1 MFKIESYVTPI
12 LLSYVDKYVRD
23 FKPADAQ
30 VSLWGGGV
38 ALHNLVLKADVL
50 QQEVALPFTLVS
62 GRIHELLIQVPWTK
76 IMSEPIVVTID
87 TIECVLSLNP
97 PVSPDGTPPPSSP
110 SRKTQVVEA
119 PPGYMQA
126 LVRRIVS
133 NIALRVHHLIVKYV
147 QDDIVLSLNVKHLG
161 VDSAGPNWEPSF
173 ADIDQAQPVI
183 RRLVHLD
190 DLTLCLD
197 KSDGDGKIR
206 FFQEPLLYKCRLD
219 LRVLTRL
226 VSANTRRATSLNV
239 QMRSSKLAWSVTN
252 EQLTLL
258 LRLVKEHSTSSN
270 SAEPTRQESWSEW
283 AWSWLPTW
291 VDRDVGV
298 EEAPLPPI
306 SLPIY
311 FSAYLDEVSLVFKM
325 MEMETGSRKRSRAVL
340 EMSATFAAMKTSICH
355 PTYLRVR
362 LGAREANLKPT
373 IYVKKIKTASQT
385 ETEWTWPKEVLDE
398 KVEVAEV
405 IDENF
410 SATAN
415 EESLTSMKE
424 LKATSTELN
433 LDKKDQDDI
442 DELWNKMAPLV
453 FLDYLHERSPPYQF
467 MNPYENP
474 PKDFEYSDWG
484 EECSMTIAV
493 EPLEFRVCMGLI
505 HRLQALRNIYNEH
518 AVTEPDLPKRVLTVE
533 EKDSLTDNL
542 PQRRIK
548 LEVMGALVR
557 VMPWNHNVADRQPVL
572 EHIVMEL
579 ELPYASAIIMAPMY
593 PHRVC
598 SAASQM
604 PTDSGSLW
612 QGARRHTTVT
622 LNSVQIRVANLEGTA
637 TRPCAR
643 ADIKLVT
650 HQLLHKSFFQN
661 RDSIEFAYHLK
672 IKEMSI
678 CGSLAR
684 LQAAYHILTSLIL
697 EKRSVALRYTSLPID
712 ALNDEAPD
720 APTTTPYLH
729 STIQW
734 CTAPVDNSFDY
745 LGVWTEPIAF
755 AVDPLLIAWLTY
767 KPTVKSEAS
776 LPASVKSMTQTQQSS
791 LRRRSTP
798 PSSSGRG
805 GSRAGSG
812 QGAELIHFRSRSLG
826 SSSEP
831 SEKKDKVPVP
841 KIVPQFT
848 SRQQAA
854 IASGERVSKLY
865 RRLQKMLLNVELG
878 LAQVYVTMST
888 ASAVDCHTL
897 GDAMERHASAA
908 HRVLAICL
916 GRFLMQ
922 SNTVTHRLWQ
932 SLRHDGPT
940 FLSDKPTDDSF
951 PWKIS
956 IADVSCYTLELPH
969 LSADVVGQ
977 EKVGISAGLKSKLK
991 VSAAP
996 RATRKTILEL
1006 VTTTVTV
1013 SVVTKSLQYKTISR
1027 KDPKKTSKTT
1037 TEEDRTIKYFT
1048 NGMEFKPTTLKEFVR
1063 GPAHRRSKSSESS
1076 ETCQT
1081 DTPSEV
1087 ITITDGPLVS
1097 LGIHL
1102 HADTPPINIRLEQNQ
1117 IQTISAA
1124 IHCLSHIDMLLKR
1137 PAIVIP
1143 NKSSVT
1149 SVSSSHKSLIRSVS
1163 EIEEIPNASEE
1174 DASEQSEIVAI
1185 YDRALQY
1192 KRPLKTFFWFQW
1204 VVSHATLV
1212 LASDS
1217 VKLAL
1222 DIDDII
1228 STVDLQTEYHQ
1239 LKIKVASASIKHYRR
1254 SEFNHWVAGVIGG
1267 RVLEAREPT
1276 KAEED
1281 THFLSVT
1288 ITQAQVA
1295 DLPSS
1300 WKEELHPKLL
1310 ESTTDTMWE
1319 VYATLAPLEAIIQPS
1334 VIDNI
1339 MTLVRELVP
1348 KAFCPLKAE
1357 TENRMTDW
1365 QWPYFYLIAGGIRL
1379 VIAGEHVGKEKTFD
1393 DTIILYASIVLLSN
1407 YHLKVLPIGAI
1418 NIVPHP
1424 ENPICRRAVN
1434 AGPDGG
1440 WLTVSGGFEG
1450 RQYEVVVKE
1459 VSVKSTKFRAIALA
1473 ETILDNKKGATIENP
1488 ALKWTQRTKIPQI
1501 IPILHSVELCCVLA
1515 PAMYIGGVLACGPA
1529 IELNLVSD
1537 CSIELSVEQLVLF
1550 KNLHQEFVVDVSVE
1564 QDRSCNAF
1572 ERARMSVD
1580 NESICPYANT
1590 IMNQLDPTPVC
1601 EEPPVIENATTTRQS
1616 VEMCR
1621 TIYDSG
1627 VETTASSS
1635 KTKVTD
1641 DVPIRKSVSVAFV
1654 ETGDASNFLEVFV
1667 TMGVIDL
1674 SLYVSD
1680 DGSPEVIAL
1689 RPPSVEFVK
1698 PDIPPPQP
1706 EETQKEKEDK
1716 LEDDDA
1722 LPATSRSITEMVRE
1736 VDIGTTLL
1744 NNPLQQEKNQAREY
1758 EGNIP
1763 LIQVTL
1769 FQPNVYYWKRKTQK
1783 TLQLSLFNAGV
1794 ALGMTDVPGHWH
1806 SVLLST
1812 AKGVPDPT
1820 TDIPPALATFKAVTP
1835 TGNLSAGS
1843 SSSTRG
1849 TVRLDIE
1856 RPVQFEVTTE
1866 NLRRLRDIAMVR
1878 WFIVSRQSRLVEIS
1892 EGMEG
1897 ITIQTSQISA
1907 SGHEGIIGWDS
1918 FSLQITASSRPER
1931 LNARGLVSAL
1941 LVAAGP
1947 PGDRRHVILQPLML
1961 GFEEEA
1967 NWEAWRRAEGWLSM
1981 RVPTV
1986 KINVELDDVT
1996 VDLRPSDLATLH
2008 RLEKSFK
2015 ELTKMQSMPADQDTN
2030 EPNNTDTYVTTDSA
2044 STRSILKPS
2053 QSFIAPE
2060 TESCDHF
2067 YKDDLRSGAFKI
2079 LSGGQLPMAYQ
2090 VMLHGSAEKE
2100 TSCVLELYNSMLSK
2114 WESHTYFKI
2123 PVGEPKELSL
2133 FVRPPETVFA
2143 IMWRFRV
2150 CEDPQS
2156 PPAPYEFVSSRF
2168 LPRTDPLV
2176 TEDHP
2181 VQSKVTPV
2189 SGVTAEQLGAMYLE
2203 GYYVSKPLM
2212 RTHRVLS
2219 LTAQSTAL
2227 HTLYGSPAGTLVVVD
2242 TNLSCDIID
2251 CSTGTM
2257 EQMVEDFRVQGGLSC
2272 KQDSL
2277 LASRS
2282 RVMTTGIHVAL
2293 QIPRLRTLQSLH
2305 YDWKK
2310 ACDKYLRKSITA
2322 SFVEDEQ
2329 EMSEANKPDDM
2340 AVAEAAAE
2348 ALEGRVSLWIYN
2360 SCASAMRVG
2369 QEDTDEVV
2377 PLGPGARLAYRWR
2390 SPTAPK
2396 RLRLALAD
2404 PGNSKQFSCSKAY
2417 VHVKV
2422 EETGATRNMHLSGR
2436 LVLANMLRAALL
2448 YKVRAHSAEASQ
2460 WRTVCSGEMASET
2473 VGRSV
2478 ICSTECEMV
2487 LKIKL
2492 RSHNTCWSGDI
2503 PLKECPKE
2511 NVPWLV
2517 KGANSNRIDVDNN
2530 NNNNYNKNIGGPV
2543 SGADAAAAD
2552 ATDRPGSR
2560 VQHTLTGAWHH
2571 LRQTQSVLPIQ
2582 VALLT
2587 LYYEIKKE
2595 INVLGVSASYVL
2607 INRLDTE
2614 LLVSALAV
2622 PNDVDEFIT
2631 LRPKAFKVVLPVKDG
2646 RYCNHYHF
2654 EYNLKYEYLKKSFDW
2669 NCMLND
2675 VPIVVTQIKSDDR
2688 WLVVVA
2694 PDPCPQFLVHNHTR
2708 LTLAVAQPVH
2718 LTDEPS
2724 TSNTEP
2730 VTECA
2735 GTRWWCVMPPN
2746 AAIHYSTPAHCAR
2759 FPPEGMPATSIVS
2772 CYLTFAK
2779 GKDELEQEWCSPVVA
2794 ADGEHLLQY
2803 SGGIT
2808 IKLRVRTHPH
2818 STLLELQDVDHN
2830 DISASDIRRRLLGA
2844 FESDESVRK
2853 VTDVASLERVGAA
2866 CRVHSAD
2873 DSMDNAR
2880 KKSINREDLYSASV
2894 VESSPSRMIRNSTV
2908 IFTSDTN
2915 FQNQDFDPDIEKMDD
2930 TGENADRFRCIIAGV
2945 SVELSAASDVMPLLA
2960 VHLDRTALLV
2970 QSDSKK
2976 VKTVIS
2982 VADAQ
2987 IDNLQ
2992 YETGQYDFAVIAS
3005 TRSEPLEPDQ
3015 WPPLWNMFAERNT
3028 FAARADI
3035 AKFELRLQHDKWEVV
3050 NNRHEELT
3058 EVDLR
3063 IGTLALYVE
3072 DAYVKAL
3079 VDMSQLLLPSSSTI
3093 DKGSLSEERS
3103 IQRPIRLRVLHIH
3116 PLDLTL
3122 TLHTASPLRL
3132 SAFKLHDMM
3141 TSAERLT
3148 HALTVHYLSAAIL
3161 GAGWVV
3167 GGLELLGAPGALA
3180 ARLGGATGGVRGVA
3194 SAAAAALLRS
3204 LSAWAGSLARN
3215 LDLLAGDEEHAR
3227 RAAAARRKPPPSF
3240 VAGLVAGITNF
3251 AINILGAV
3259 GGLAHHPLVGVA
3271 VGETESGAVALRR
3284 GILGALTKPLSAT
3297 ADLVAYAGSGLLRQ
3311 TGWDPIPEPRRTSSS
3326 IQPRSQPGW
3335 HRDCVRWVFRI
3346 CELSAFTGFEVLLD
3360 NAPLQLLI
3368 THKVLIVAEPESER
3382 IVEMIDLRFC
3392 TLSPYQG
3399 HIIELCVMQR
3409 RQPKLLETRVP
3420 DEDEEFQISAAAM
3433 ARVARYTGAE
3443 GSATAESR
3451 VLSLLP
3457 PPRKSYALHAA
3468 LAAALHH
3475 NSDSHFPIL

>member
-258 LRLVKEHSTSSN
+258 LRLVKERPVTTVTPPPPKQFIAQTPLHSTSSN

-362 LGAREANLKPT
+362 LGAREVMMQSHGKCVCGHLNYNAANLKPT

-398 KVEVAEV
+398 KVEVAEI

-442 DELWNKMAPLV
+442 DALWNKMAPLV

-557 VMPWNHNVADRQPVL
+557 VMPWNHNVADRQPVP

-712 ALNDEAPD
+712 ALNDEDAVAIDLALEDCTVRGYMTDNVNMHVVTLHSAKATALHAPKGGDVKQAWLFSAPD

-1239 LKIKVASASIKHYRR
+1239 LKVKVASASY
-1254 SEFNHWVAGVIGG
+1254 
-1267 RVLEAREPT
+1267 
-1276 KAEED
+1276 
-1281 THFLSVT
+1281 
-1288 ITQAQVA
+1288 Q
-1295 DLPSS
+1295 
-1300 WKEELHPKLL
+1300 
-1310 ESTTDTMWE
+1310 
-1319 VYATLAPLEAIIQPS
+1319 TL
-1334 VIDNI
+1334 
-1339 MTLVRELVP
+1339 
-1348 KAFCPLKAE
+1348 
-1357 TENRMTDW
+1357 
-1365 QWPYFYLIAGGIRL
+1365 
-1379 VIAGEHVGKEKTFD
+1379 
-1393 DTIILYASIVLLSN
+1393 
-1407 YHLKVLPIGAI
+1407 
-1418 NIVPHP
+1418 
-1424 ENPICRRAVN
+1424 
-1434 AGPDGG
+1434 
-1440 WLTVSGGFEG
+1440 
-1450 RQYEVVVKE
+1450 
-1459 VSVKSTKFRAIALA
+1459 
-1473 ETILDNKKGATIENP
+1473 
-1488 ALKWTQRTKIPQI
+1488 
-1501 IPILHSVELCCVLA
+1501 
-1515 PAMYIGGVLACGPA
+1515 
-1529 IELNLVSD
+1529 
-1537 CSIELSVEQLVLF
+1537 
-1550 KNLHQEFVVDVSVE
+1550 
-1564 QDRSCNAF
+1564 
-1572 ERARMSVD
+1572 
-1580 NESICPYANT
+1580 
-1590 IMNQLDPTPVC
+1590 
-1601 EEPPVIENATTTRQS
+1601 
-1616 VEMCR
+1616 
-1621 TIYDSG
+1621 
-1627 VETTASSS
+1627 
-1635 KTKVTD
+1635 
-1641 DVPIRKSVSVAFV
+1641 
-1654 ETGDASNFLEVFV
+1654 
-1667 TMGVIDL
+1667 
-1674 SLYVSD
+1674 
-1680 DGSPEVIAL
+1680 
-1689 RPPSVEFVK
+1689 
-1698 PDIPPPQP
+1698 
-1706 EETQKEKEDK
+1706 
-1716 LEDDDA
+1716 
-1722 LPATSRSITEMVRE
+1722 
-1736 VDIGTTLL
+1736 
-1744 NNPLQQEKNQAREY
+1744 
-1758 EGNIP
+1758 
-1763 LIQVTL
+1763 
-1769 FQPNVYYWKRKTQK
+1769 
-1783 TLQLSLFNAGV
+1783 
-1794 ALGMTDVPGHWH
+1794 
-1806 SVLLST
+1806 
-1812 AKGVPDPT
+1812 
-1820 TDIPPALATFKAVTP
+1820 
-1835 TGNLSAGS
+1835 
-1843 SSSTRG
+1843 
-1849 TVRLDIE
+1849 
-1856 RPVQFEVTTE
+1856 
-1866 NLRRLRDIAMVR
+1866 
-1878 WFIVSRQSRLVEIS
+1878 
-1892 EGMEG
+1892 
-1897 ITIQTSQISA
+1897 
-1907 SGHEGIIGWDS
+1907 
-1918 FSLQITASSRPER
+1918 
-1931 LNARGLVSAL
+1931 
-1941 LVAAGP
+1941 
-1947 PGDRRHVILQPLML
+1947 
-1961 GFEEEA
+1961 
-1967 NWEAWRRAEGWLSM
+1967 
-1981 RVPTV
+1981 
-1986 KINVELDDVT
+1986 
-1996 VDLRPSDLATLH
+1996 
-2008 RLEKSFK
+2008 
-2015 ELTKMQSMPADQDTN
+2015 
-2030 EPNNTDTYVTTDSA
+2030 
-2044 STRSILKPS
+2044 
-2053 QSFIAPE
+2053 
-2060 TESCDHF
+2060 
-2067 YKDDLRSGAFKI
+2067 
-2079 LSGGQLPMAYQ
+2079 
-2090 VMLHGSAEKE
+2090 
-2100 TSCVLELYNSMLSK
+2100 
-2114 WESHTYFKI
+2114 
-2123 PVGEPKELSL
+2123 
-2133 FVRPPETVFA
+2133 
-2143 IMWRFRV
+2143 
-2150 CEDPQS
+2150 
-2156 PPAPYEFVSSRF
+2156 
-2168 LPRTDPLV
+2168 
-2176 TEDHP
+2176 
-2181 VQSKVTPV
+2181 
-2189 SGVTAEQLGAMYLE
+2189 
-2203 GYYVSKPLM
+2203 
-2212 RTHRVLS
+2212 
-2219 LTAQSTAL
+2219 
-2227 HTLYGSPAGTLVVVD
+2227 
-2242 TNLSCDIID
+2242 
-2251 CSTGTM
+2251 
-2257 EQMVEDFRVQGGLSC
+2257 
-2272 KQDSL
+2272 
-2277 LASRS
+2277 
-2282 RVMTTGIHVAL
+2282 
-2293 QIPRLRTLQSLH
+2293 
-2305 YDWKK
+2305 
-2310 ACDKYLRKSITA
+2310 
-2322 SFVEDEQ
+2322 
-2329 EMSEANKPDDM
+2329 
-2340 AVAEAAAE
+2340 
-2348 ALEGRVSLWIYN
+2348 
-2360 SCASAMRVG
+2360 
-2369 QEDTDEVV
+2369 
-2377 PLGPGARLAYRWR
+2377 
-2390 SPTAPK
+2390 
-2396 RLRLALAD
+2396 
-2404 PGNSKQFSCSKAY
+2404 
-2417 VHVKV
+2417 
-2422 EETGATRNMHLSGR
+2422 
-2436 LVLANMLRAALL
+2436 
-2448 YKVRAHSAEASQ
+2448 
-2460 WRTVCSGEMASET
+2460 
-2473 VGRSV
+2473 
-2478 ICSTECEMV
+2478 
-2487 LKIKL
+2487 
-2492 RSHNTCWSGDI
+2492 
-2503 PLKECPKE
+2503 
-2511 NVPWLV
+2511 
-2517 KGANSNRIDVDNN
+2517 
-2530 NNNNYNKNIGGPV
+2530 
-2543 SGADAAAAD
+2543 
-2552 ATDRPGSR
+2552 
-2560 VQHTLTGAWHH
+2560 
-2571 LRQTQSVLPIQ
+2571 
-2582 VALLT
+2582 
-2587 LYYEIKKE
+2587 
-2595 INVLGVSASYVL
+2595 
-2607 INRLDTE
+2607 
-2614 LLVSALAV
+2614 
-2622 PNDVDEFIT
+2622 
-2631 LRPKAFKVVLPVKDG
+2631 
-2646 RYCNHYHF
+2646 
-2654 EYNLKYEYLKKSFDW
+2654 
-2669 NCMLND
+2669 
-2675 VPIVVTQIKSDDR
+2675 
-2688 WLVVVA
+2688 
-2694 PDPCPQFLVHNHTR
+2694 
-2708 LTLAVAQPVH
+2708 
-2718 LTDEPS
+2718 
-2724 TSNTEP
+2724 
-2730 VTECA
+2730 
-2735 GTRWWCVMPPN
+2735 
-2746 AAIHYSTPAHCAR
+2746 
-2759 FPPEGMPATSIVS
+2759 
-2772 CYLTFAK
+2772 
-2779 GKDELEQEWCSPVVA
+2779 
-2794 ADGEHLLQY
+2794 
-2803 SGGIT
+2803 
-2808 IKLRVRTHPH
+2808 
-2818 STLLELQDVDHN
+2818 
-2830 DISASDIRRRLLGA
+2830 
-2844 FESDESVRK
+2844 
-2853 VTDVASLERVGAA
+2853 
-2866 CRVHSAD
+2866 
-2873 DSMDNAR
+2873 
-2880 KKSINREDLYSASV
+2880 
-2894 VESSPSRMIRNSTV
+2894 
-2908 IFTSDTN
+2908 
-2915 FQNQDFDPDIEKMDD
+2915 
-2930 TGENADRFRCIIAGV
+2930 
-2945 SVELSAASDVMPLLA
+2945 
-2960 VHLDRTALLV
+2960 
-2970 QSDSKK
+2970 
-2976 VKTVIS
+2976 
-2982 VADAQ
+2982 
-2987 IDNLQ
+2987 
-2992 YETGQYDFAVIAS
+2992 
-3005 TRSEPLEPDQ
+3005 
-3015 WPPLWNMFAERNT
+3015 
-3028 FAARADI
+3028 
-3035 AKFELRLQHDKWEVV
+3035 
-3050 NNRHEELT
+3050 
-3058 EVDLR
+3058 
-3063 IGTLALYVE
+3063 
-3072 DAYVKAL
+3072 
-3079 VDMSQLLLPSSSTI
+3079 
-3093 DKGSLSEERS
+3093 
-3103 IQRPIRLRVLHIH
+3103 
-3116 PLDLTL
+3116 
-3122 TLHTASPLRL
+3122 
-3132 SAFKLHDMM
+3132 
-3141 TSAERLT
+3141 
-3148 HALTVHYLSAAIL
+3148 
-3161 GAGWVV
+3161 
-3167 GGLELLGAPGALA
+3167 
-3180 ARLGGATGGVRGVA
+3180 
-3194 SAAAAALLRS
+3194 
-3204 LSAWAGSLARN
+3204 
-3215 LDLLAGDEEHAR
+3215 
-3227 RAAAARRKPPPSF
+3227 
-3240 VAGLVAGITNF
+3240 
-3251 AINILGAV
+3251 
-3259 GGLAHHPLVGVA
+3259 
-3271 VGETESGAVALRR
+3271 
-3284 GILGALTKPLSAT
+3284 
-3297 ADLVAYAGSGLLRQ
+3297 
-3311 TGWDPIPEPRRTSSS
+3311 
-3326 IQPRSQPGW
+3326 
-3335 HRDCVRWVFRI
+3335 
-3346 CELSAFTGFEVLLD
+3346 
-3360 NAPLQLLI
+3360 
-3368 THKVLIVAEPESER
+3368 
-3382 IVEMIDLRFC
+3382 
-3392 TLSPYQG
+3392 
-3399 HIIELCVMQR
+3399 
-3409 RQPKLLETRVP
+3409 
-3420 DEDEEFQISAAAM
+3420 
-3433 ARVARYTGAE
+3433 
-3443 GSATAESR
+3443 
-3451 VLSLLP
+3451 
-3457 PPRKSYALHAA
+3457 
-3468 LAAALHH
+3468 
-3475 NSDSHFPIL
+3475 